1 MDPAIVGALSAILG
15 SLVGGSAT
23 IVTAW
28 ITQRSLGRRE
38 IIGAEI
44 RKRELLYSEFIDE
57 SSKLIVDSLDHH
69 LDEPAKLLQ
78 VYAIVNRIRLS
89 ASNAVVVAAEQAL
102 GLILAQY
109 LKPNVSRENF
119 NALALSRHDDPLKA
133 FSEACRS
140 ELISLRGAA

>member
-1 MDPAIVGALSAILG
+1 MDPAIVSALSAILG

-23 IVTAW
+23 IATAW

-38 IIGAEI
+38 LVGAEI
-44 RKRELLYSEFIDE
+44 RNRELLYAEFIEE
-57 SSKLIVDSLDHH
+57 SSKLIVDSMDHH

-78 VYAIVNRIRLS
+78 VYAIVNRTRLS
-89 ASNAVVVAAEQAL
+89 ASDAVVSAAEQAL

-109 LKPNVSRENF
+109 FKTNVSRDDF
-119 NALALSRHDDPLKA
+119 NALVLSRHDDPLKA

-140 ELISLRGAA
+140 ELIALRGAA